1 MQIIIFK
8 EHSYYSGIMNDLR
21 IVLSMVFNTEAN
33 YLIKIDVNNLLEK
46 SYPYFFWMSPIERGV
61 DFSNKWA
68 WHYTASPELHICR
81 KQNKAPY
88 LHGAY
93 ILVEDSDNK

>member
-1 MQIIIFK
+1 MSQSLKKAFQNSLYKLKMQIIIFK

-61 DFSNKWA
+61 DFSNK
-68 WHYTASPELHICR
+68 
-81 KQNKAPY
+81 
-88 LHGAY
+88 
-93 ILVEDSDNK
+93 